1 MDQLLDGLHQAL
13 RLIVEGDPLLVEI
26 TLRTLRVGVEATLLA
41 AILGLP
47 LGVLLGLGRFRGR
60 RAALTAANAGMIIP
74 PIAVGQLLW
83 LLMWPTSRWGG
94 GPLAG
99 LGWLY
104 TLNAVILAQTLL
116 AVPIVTAL
124 TAAAVQR
131 VPVGLVAQ
139 ARALGAS
146 PGRQAALVL
155 REARAGVAAALIAAL
170 GTAIASV
177 GAILI
182 VGTSLG
188 TATLATAAL
197 SEWNAGGQD
206 ARAVAYGT
214 VLLGLFLLLAAAL
227 TLLQR
232 GRVRW
237 IAARPS

>member
-1 MDQLLDGLHQAL
+1 MDQLLDGLRQAL
-13 RLIVEGDPLLVEI
+13 QLIVDGDPLLVEI

-41 AILGLP
+41 AIVGLP

-60 RAALTAANAGMIIP
+60 RAALAAANAGMIVP

-131 VPVGLVAQ
+131 VPVGLVDQ

-146 PGRQAALVL
+146 PGRRATLVL

-197 SEWNAGGQD
+197 SDWNAGGQD

-214 VLLGLFLLLAAAL
+214 VLLGLFLLLAAVL